1 MFSSNTVSNKIV
13 LVLDVQ
19 SSIVRGS
26 LILIQKGT
34 LPVVLF
40 SYGSNIDYKV
50 GNSDEYFIKSTLSS
64 IKETIQASLR
74 YLHLRRKDSAHIPHK
89 VFEVHYA
96 LSSPWIISEAKI
108 LTSNYEKETEIT
120 QKLICDL
127 IDSDRKK
134 IAKDRAEPT
143 MVIEQKIFDVKLNHY
158 SINDWEGKKTKVLD
172 VAFTVSVA
180 GTKMIEYFVE
190 QCAHI
195 INRNKIKFHSSLL
208 LQYIG
213 IEEVLEPG
221 QSYCLVHVHGDES
234 DVSIVKQK
242 SCVFFGS
249 FSYGTKTLIDQISRL
264 SKTGKQIAESILV
277 LYTGEKLQRDQNQK
291 DIEIVE
297 GVAREWSDKL
307 KNLIVQSKNE
317 VIPPMSI
324 IVTACAHDDYFVK
337 VLKRSYP
344 GLNVYILSID
354 DLISHVEFDGT
365 TDKRRL
371 TALHA
376 IAIHSLLG

>member
-1 MFSSNTVSNKIV
+1 M
-13 LVLDVQ
+13 DVQ

-26 LILIQKGT
+26 LLLIDET
-34 LPVVLF
+34 SLSTILF
-40 SYGSNIDYKV
+40 SYSSNIDYKI
-50 GNSDEYFIKSTLSS
+50 GRGDEYLIRSTLSS

-74 YLHLRRKDSAHIPHK
+74 YLHFRNKSKDSSHIPHK
-89 VFEVHYA
+89 IFEVHYA
-96 LSSPWIISEAKI
+96 LSSPWIVSEAKV
-108 LTSNYEKETEIT
+108 LRSNYEKETEIT

-134 IAKDRAEPT
+134 IASDSTEPT

-158 SINDWEGKKTKVLD
+158 SINDWQNKKTKVLD

-180 GTKMIEYFVE
+180 GTKMIEYFIEECSHVVKK
-190 QCAHI
+190 
-195 INRNKIKFHSSLL
+195 NKVKFHSSLL

-234 DVSIVKQK
+234 DLSIIKQK

-249 FSYGTKTLIDQISRL
+249 FSYGTKTTVDQIAKL
-264 SKTGKQIAESILV
+264 SKTGKQVAESTLV
-277 LYTGEKLQRDQNQK
+277 LYTGEKLEQMQDSK
-291 DIEIVE
+291 EIEIVE
-297 GVAREWSDKL
+297 SVAKEWSEKL
-307 KNLIVQSKNE
+307 KNLITQSKNE
-317 VIPPMSI
+317 IAAPMSI

-337 VLKRSYP
+337 VLKKTYP
-344 GLNVYILSID
+344 SLNVYILSID
-354 DLISHVEFDGT
+354 DLLSHVDFDVMV
-365 TDKRRL
+365 DKRRL

-376 IAIHSLLG
+376 IAIHILLQ